1 MDVRYTLQ
9 ILRDYGRDVETIGSY
24 RLYDDLTTAHR
35 QMNAYKKQPEVVHLR
50 LMWGDSVLDDWRR
63 DDG

>member
-1 MDVRYTLQ
+1 MDNKYVLQ
-9 ILRDYGRDVETIGSY
+9 ILRDYGRDIEAIGSY

-35 QMNAYKKQPEVVHLR
+35 QMNAYKKQPEVLNLR
-50 LMWGDSVLDDWRR
+50 LMWGESVLDEWRR